1 MDCMRQDWIPERA
14 CLGSVPF
21 GSVVMFPDDDSP
33 YLVTNNKR
41 IKQVTGGTVDT
52 IGVVSCDTGSLFWF
66 SDRYDVIPIK
76 DATLVYRVAGKDAPK
91 HD

>member
-1 MDCMRQDWIPERA
+1 MLCMRQDYIPVQT
-14 CLGSVPF
+14 CLGSVPA
-21 GSVVMFPDDDSP
+21 GTVIMLPGEDSP

-41 IKQVTGGTVDT
+41 VKQVTGDVVDT
-52 IGVVSCDTGSLFWF
+52 VGIVSCDTGSLLWF

-76 DATLVYRVAGKDAPK
+76 DATLVYRLAGRSGTK